1 MIGRIS
7 GKIDYILDDHILI
20 NVGGISYIVYVTQA
34 TISNLPKL
42 GEQLSLFTQLIV
54 KEDLLQLV
62 GFVTNEE
69 LEWYKLLTSVQG
81 VGSKAA
87 LALLSYIPIKTISRA
102 ILLEDSNTI
111 TAVQGIGPKIA
122 KRIVVELK
130 SKVPNMLKFNKNLE
144 ISVNKN
150 SQLSIKKNDLTVKNK
165 NLTYVDNN
173 INKKEIDAISA
184 LVNLG
189 YSQLDSS
196 QVIAKVMDMS
206 DKDLDVEQLIRISL
220 KTLISK
226 S

>member
-111 TAVQGIGPKIA
+111 TSVQGIGPKIA